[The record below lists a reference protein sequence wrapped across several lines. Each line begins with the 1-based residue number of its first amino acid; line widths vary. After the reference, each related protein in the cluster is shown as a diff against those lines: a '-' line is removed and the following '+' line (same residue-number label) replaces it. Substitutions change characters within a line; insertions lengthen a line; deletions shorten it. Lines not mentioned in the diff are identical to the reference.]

1 VLTFIRRSR
10 AFAIV
15 ALLVITGSVPLSV
28 SAFVHDTGDDID
40 ASPQLVLH
48 DHNAHRIGAAHGEAA
63 PESQHC
69 AVCHWLQ
76 SLHSAFSTTASPVP
90 SLDAHRLASL
100 SFSLVSIAAA
110 ISLAARA
117 PPAA

>member
-1 VLTFIRRSR
+1 VLTLIRRSR

-28 SAFVHDTGDDID
+28 SAIVHDSGDDRD
-40 ASPQLVLH
+40 AAPLLVLH

-76 SLHSAFSTTASPVP
+76 SLHSAFSTTASPIP
-90 SLDAHRLASL
+90 SFDSQRLASISL
-100 SFSLVSIAAA
+100 SLPSVASV